1 MVHKY
6 SEDSLRF
13 LIAFFSHKE
22 RCRQNATSH
31 LGLNSQSC
39 QGYFYKVPP
48 LKQGRRWFLESG
60 TAIERRRRSPSAEGT
75 SGGRAREGVCPL
87 SLGGLGG
94 SPP

>member
-1 MVHKY
+1 MKGVYLGDAFSSSSSICNGGSMVHKY

-48 LKQGRRWFLESG
+48 LNEIMHVTNMPGMYG
-60 TAIERRRRSPSAEGT
+60 TQQDKS
-75 SGGRAREGVCPL
+75 
-87 SLGGLGG
+87 
-94 SPP
+94 